1 MAPLIAT
8 APSLIMNTIPK
19 SFTPPKIRLMGP
31 GPSQVSDRVLAAM
44 ARPTIGHLDPDF
56 IGLMDEIGDL
66 LRSAMRTENN
76 LTFPVSAPGS
86 AGMETC
92 LVNLLEPGD
101 TAIVCINGVFGGRMK
116 QVVERCGADAVTVE
130 DDWGKPV
137 SPEKVEAAFKASP
150 NAKLI
155 AFVHAETSTG
165 AFSDAQ
171 TICQIAKDHG
181 ALTVV
186 DAVTSLAGIELEVDR
201 WNIDAVY
208 SGSQK
213 CLSCP
218 PGLSPVSFSKKAV
231 AALKARRTP
240 VQSWFLDL
248 SLVADYWL
256 GEGARA
262 YHHTAPVNSMYALHE
277 SLIMLH
283 EEGLAQSWS
292 RHRNNSQK
300 LQNGLT
306 ELGFEFLVDK
316 QCRLPQLISVRI
328 PDYVGDEAQTR
339 RRLRDEF
346 ALEIGA
352 GLGPLAGKVWR
363 IGLMGASSTQDN
375 IDACLNAFSS
385 LR

>member
-1 MAPLIAT
+1 MTKTPE
-8 APSLIMNTIPK
+8 
-19 SFTPPKIRLMGP
+19 SFTPPNIRLMGP
-31 GPSQVSDRVLAAM
+31 GPSQVSERVLAAM

-56 IGLMDEIGDL
+56 IALMDEIGDL
-66 LRSAMRTENN
+66 LRFAMRTEND

-92 LVNLLEPGD
+92 IVNLLEPGD

-116 QVVERCGADAVTVE
+116 QIVERAGAKAVTVE

-137 SPEKVEAAFKASP
+137 SPEKVEAAFKANP
-150 NAKLI
+150 GARLI
-155 AFVHAETSTG
+155 VFVHAETSTG

-171 TICQIAKDHG
+171 TICRIAKDHG

-201 WNIDAVY
+201 WNIDAIY

-218 PGLSPVSFSKKAV
+218 PGLSPISIGKDAV
-231 AALKARRTP
+231 AALKARKTP

-277 SLIMLH
+277 SLLMLR
-283 EEGLAQSWS
+283 EEGLEQSWA
-292 RHRNNSQK
+292 RHRANSRI
-300 LQNGLT
+300 LQNGLAD
-306 ELGFEFLVDK
+306 LGFEFLVDEEY
-316 QCRLPQLISVRI
+316 RLPQLISVRI
-328 PDYVGDEAQTR
+328 PGFVEDEAQTR
-339 RRLRDEF
+339 RRLRNEF

-375 IDACLNAFSS
+375 IDACLNALSS
-385 LR
+385 LQKDRKSA

>member
-1 MAPLIAT
+1 MT
-8 APSLIMNTIPK
+8 PK
-19 SFTPPKIRLMGP
+19 SFSPPNIRLMGP
-31 GPSQVSDRVLAAM
+31 GPSHVSERVLAAM

-56 IGLMDEIGDL
+56 IGLMNQIGDL
-66 LRSAMRTENN
+66 LRYALRTKNE

-116 QVVERCGADAVTVE
+116 QIVERCGAKAVTVA

-137 SPEKVEAAFKASP
+137 SPEKVADAFGANP
-150 NAKLI
+150 EAKLI
-155 AFVHAETSTG
+155 VFVHAETSTG
-165 AFSDAQ
+165 AFSDAKE
-171 TICQIAKDHG
+171 ICKIAKNHG

-186 DAVTSLAGIELEVDR
+186 DAVTSMAGIELNVDG

-218 PGLSPVSFSKKAV
+218 PGLSPVSFSKEAID
-231 AALKARRTP
+231 ALKARKSP
-240 VQSWFLDL
+240 VQSWFMDL

-262 YHHTAPVNSMYALHE
+262 YHHTAPVNAMYALHE
-277 SLIMLH
+277 SLVMLH
-283 EEGLAQSWS
+283 EEGLEQSWN
-292 RHRNNSQK
+292 RHRENSDK
-300 LQNGLT
+300 LQAGLSA
-306 ELGFEFLVDK
+306 LGFDFLVD
-316 QCRLPQLISVRI
+316 QEYRLPQLISVHI
-328 PDYVGDEAQTR
+328 PDYVADEAQAR

-352 GLGPLAGKVWR
+352 GLGPFAGKVWR

-375 IDACLNAFSS
+375 IDACLYAFSA
-385 LR
+385 LKNDA

>member
-1 MAPLIAT
+1 
-8 APSLIMNTIPK
+8 
-19 SFTPPKIRLMGP
+19 MGP
-31 GPSQVSDRVLAAM
+31 GPSHVSDRVLSAM

-66 LRSAMRTENN
+66 LRYAMRTEND

-92 LVNLLEPGD
+92 LVNLLEPRD

-116 QVVERCGADAVTVE
+116 QIVERAGAKAVTVE

-137 SPEKVEAAFKASP
+137 SPEKVEDAFKTNP
-150 NAKLI
+150 GAKLI
-155 AFVHAETSTG
+155 VFVHAETSTG

-171 TICQIAKDHG
+171 RICKIAKDHD

-201 WNIDAVY
+201 WNIDAIY

-218 PGLSPVSFSKKAV
+218 PGLSPISFSKDAV
-231 AALKARRTP
+231 ACLKARKTP

-277 SLIMLH
+277 SLLILR
-283 EEGLAQSWS
+283 EEGLEQSWA
-292 RHRNNSQK
+292 RHRANSRVLQK
-300 LQNGLT
+300 GLA
-306 ELGFEFLVDK
+306 ELGFEFLVDTE
-316 QCRLPQLISVRI
+316 CRLPQLISVKI
-328 PDYVGDEAQTR
+328 PDFIEDEAQTR
-339 RRLRDEF
+339 RDLRNDF

-375 IDACLNAFSS
+375 IDACLDAFSS
-385 LR
+385 IRKKYKNA